1 MSVGQ
6 DIQGNLMFPEDT
18 YETGQYQE
26 DGPKPEDKVYNTTV
40 LVEILFIETP
50 LVIFRQ
56 FKTLN
61 SNNFTPSSM
70 FSLYT
75 YIFIH
80 FCVRIRL
87 DNNLCI
93 LKTFMWL
100 LIYFSNRQGG

>member
-6 DIQGNLMFPEDT
+6 DIQGNVMFPEDT

-70 FSLYT
+70 FSFQKRVAHKT
-75 YIFIH
+75 KSFVYIYIH
-80 FCVRIRL
+80 SF
-87 DNNLCI
+87 LCENQI
-93 LKTFMWL
+93 
-100 LIYFSNRQGG
+100 G

>member
-6 DIQGNLMFPEDT
+6 DIQGNLMFPEDN

-70 FSLYT
+70 FSFQNAWPTKRKALYT
-75 YIFIH
+75 YIYSFIS
-80 FCVRIRL
+80 V
-87 DNNLCI
+87 
-93 LKTFMWL
+93 
-100 LIYFSNRQGG
+100 

>member
-6 DIQGNLMFPEDT
+6 DIQGTVMFPEDT

-40 LVEILFIETP
+40 LVENLFIE
-50 LVIFRQ
+50 
-56 FKTLN
+56 N

-70 FSLYT
+70 FSFQNASPTKRQALYT

-93 LKTFMWL
+93 FKTFM
-100 LIYFSNRQGG
+100 

>member
-6 DIQGNLMFPEDT
+6 DIQGTVMFPEDT

-26 DGPKPEDKVYNTTV
+26 DGPKPEDKVYNTAV

-70 FSLYT
+70 FSFQNTWPTKRKALYT

-93 LKTFMWL
+93 FKTFM
-100 LIYFSNRQGG
+100 

>member
-50 LVIFRQ
+50 SCHL
-56 FKTLN
+56 
-61 SNNFTPSSM
+61 
-70 FSLYT
+70 
-75 YIFIH
+75 
-80 FCVRIRL
+80 
-87 DNNLCI
+87 
-93 LKTFMWL
+93 
-100 LIYFSNRQGG
+100 

>member
-40 LVEILFIETP
+40 LVEVLFIETP

-61 SNNFTPSSM
+61 SNNFQGCALAEPGGPWRLA
-70 FSLYT
+70 FAPGQLENLRF
-75 YIFIH
+75 FIQII
-80 FCVRIRL
+80 C
-87 DNNLCI
+87 
-93 LKTFMWL
+93 WAP
-100 LIYFSNRQGG
+100 

>member
-6 DIQGNLMFPEDT
+6 DIQGNLMFPEDN

-61 SNNFTPSSM
+61 SNNFTLSSM
-70 FSLYT
+70 FSFQNAWPTKRKALYT
-75 YIFIH
+75 YIYSFIS
-80 FCVRIRL
+80 V
-87 DNNLCI
+87 
-93 LKTFMWL
+93 
-100 LIYFSNRQGG
+100 